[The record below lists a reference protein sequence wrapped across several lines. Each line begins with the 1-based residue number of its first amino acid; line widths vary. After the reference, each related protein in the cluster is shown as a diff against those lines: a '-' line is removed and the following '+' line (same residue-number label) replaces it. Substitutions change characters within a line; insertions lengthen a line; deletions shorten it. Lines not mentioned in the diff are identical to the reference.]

1 MPKQYLGMA
10 SIVKLPVT
18 AVAVLAALAG
28 CGSETST
35 APRGVAAL
43 DAKARPALA
52 RGPVK
57 PGEVVLRGDASPR
70 SHRGVALDGTYLV
83 RFQQYA
89 PEDPRLDFAGETPF
103 VATLRGP
110 TTVKL
115 FHAAAPRGAKR
126 VKLAGRY
133 DVDVTFGDFPYV
145 VRFTPVR

>member
-1 MPKQYLGMA
+1 MTVV
-10 SIVKLPVT
+10 VKPPL
-18 AVAVLAALAG
+18 AALAVLVALAG
-28 CGSETST
+28 CGGETST

-70 SHRGVALDGTYLV
+70 THRGVALDGTYLV

-103 VATLRGP
+103 VADLRGAR
-110 TTVKL
+110 TVKL
-115 FHAAAPRGAKR
+115 FHAAAPRGTKR
-126 VKLAGRY
+126 LRLAGRY

-145 VRFTPVR
+145 LRFTPLR